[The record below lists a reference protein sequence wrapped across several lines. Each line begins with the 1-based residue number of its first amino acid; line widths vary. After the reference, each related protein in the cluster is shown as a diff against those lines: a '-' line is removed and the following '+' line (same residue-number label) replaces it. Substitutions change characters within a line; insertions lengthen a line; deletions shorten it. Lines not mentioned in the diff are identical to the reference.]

1 MQRRKP
7 YMTVF
12 DRIKNLSAKHGLSL
26 QSLAKKAGLGVNSIY
41 KWKTQSPQ
49 SDKLEKVAS
58 ALGVSVDYL
67 LGKSESQTTSD
78 NKDLDVEE
86 AIDSMRSYQG
96 KDISESQREVLRGI
110 IKGYLDNQGK

>member
-1 MQRRKP
+1 
-7 YMTVF
+7 MTLVN
-12 DRIKNLSAKHGLSL
+12 RIKEI
-26 QSLAKKAGLGVNSIY
+26 AKKKKGWNLKTTAEQAGIGINSIY
-41 KWKTQSPQ
+41 RWKDQTPQ
-49 SDKLEKVAS
+49 TDKLTAVANV
-58 ALGVSVDYL
+58 LGVSVDYL

>member
-1 MQRRKP
+1 
-7 YMTVF
+7 MTMF
-12 DRIKNLSAKHGLSL
+12 ERIELISKKRGMSLREVNEKAKLGTN
-26 QSLAKKAGLGVNSIY
+26 AIYRWKKQTPSV
-41 KWKTQSPQ
+41 
-49 SDKLEKVAS
+49 DKIKAVANV
-58 ALGVSVDYL
+58 LGVSVDYL

>member
-1 MQRRKP
+1 
-7 YMTVF
+7 MTMF
-12 DRIKNLSAKHGLSL
+12 ERIEFISKKRGMSLREVNEKAKLGTN
-26 QSLAKKAGLGVNSIY
+26 AIYRWKKQTPSV
-41 KWKTQSPQ
+41 
-49 SDKLEKVAS
+49 DKIKAVANV
-58 ALGVSVDYL
+58 LGVSVDYL

>member
-1 MQRRKP
+1 M
-7 YMTVF
+7 F
-12 DRIKNLSAKHGLSL
+12 ERIEFISKKRGMSLREVNEKAKLGTN
-26 QSLAKKAGLGVNSIY
+26 AIYRWKKQVPSV
-41 KWKTQSPQ
+41 
-49 SDKLEKVAS
+49 DKIKAVANV
-58 ALGVSVDYL
+58 LGVSVDYL